1 MNTEE
6 YRSNMRNTRNTKK
19 RKPNRRTSKNKK
31 RLRKN
36 HKKMNNESNVDMIND
51 FDSNGIVILG
61 LIYAE
66 WCPHCLNMKPEW
78 NKMKNEFN
86 GNHHYNVVEIEADQQ
101 DKQERIAELES
112 KLNGKTIN
120 AAGYPT
126 IFKLKNGDI
135 EYYGGN
141 RVANDIKSWVTNSH
155 SGGFQIDKHRE
166 LNRRRSNN
174 LTPKHT
180 PFAPRKKYKSKS
192 RSYSRYRSRSRS
204 KRH

>member
-1 MNTEE
+1 MTSTKK
-6 YRSNMRNTRNTKK
+6 YRSKK
-19 RKPNRRTSKNKK
+19 DKKHTIRQLSKND
-31 RLRKN
+31 
-36 HKKMNNESNVDMIND
+36 KMND
-51 FDSNGIVILG
+51 FDSNGIIILG

-66 WCPHCLNMKPEW
+66 WCPHCVRMKPEW
-78 NKMKNEFN
+78 NKMKNDLQN
-86 GNHHYNVVEIEADQQ
+86 DKNYSIVEIEADQP
-101 DKQERIAELES
+101 DKQERIVELETN
-112 KLNGKTIN
+112 LNDKKIDM
-120 AAGYPT
+120 AGYPT

-135 EYYGGN
+135 EYYDGN
-141 RVANDIKSWVTNSH
+141 RVANEIKSWVTNEQY
-155 SGGFQIDKHRE
+155 GGFQIDKHRE